1 MELIVVSGP
10 DEGKRLELTGSVR
23 SIGRKPEND
32 LSLTD
37 PNVSGRHAL
46 IRSVPT
52 GDVEL
57 TDLSSTNGIFVD
69 GTRISAPVVID
80 EHASIQIGQN
90 RLQLARGAAPTR
102 APSAPPT
109 KGFAPPS
116 TDWAQPSIQ
125 NAGPVAGGDIEMS
138 GQQVAGRDLHYHE
151 GFRIRSR
158 MRQGARRL
166 LYWGIAVICIG
177 FIVCLAAIVTAQQL
191 IFSDIDEPEMDFGLS
206 AMRCGV
212 VLR

>member
-57 TDLSSTNGIFVD
+57 TDLSSTNG
-69 GTRISAPVVID
+69 TRSNQSRQRASA
-80 EHASIQIGQN
+80 
-90 RLQLARGAAPTR
+90 LAQEVE
-102 APSAPPT
+102 
-109 KGFAPPS
+109 KGCVPDCWS
-116 TDWAQPSIQ
+116 S
-125 NAGPVAGGDIEMS
+125 
-138 GQQVAGRDLHYHE
+138 
-151 GFRIRSR
+151 
-158 MRQGARRL
+158 
-166 LYWGIAVICIG
+166 
-177 FIVCLAAIVTAQQL
+177 
-191 IFSDIDEPEMDFGLS
+191 
-206 AMRCGV
+206 
-212 VLR
+212 VLRIVIEIAQSSSAWTMYSTV